1 MVAVVT
7 NDTGWEI
14 PGSVLNAARGVA
26 SKAAPPADIAQRQ
39 AEMADAAAAAQRAA
53 PGDLPAATA
62 AAKVRLKHLKVL
74 VGYYSSP
81 ARVHERAH
89 SAAAQQSMID
99 RAVNEILAKRD
110 QDGKKTGEN
119 YRAAVIGA
127 NFNGCVC
134 VCVLT
139 VWVS

>member
-7 NDTGWEI
+7 NDAGWEI

-26 SKAAPPADIAQRQ
+26 SKAAPPADIQQRL
-39 AEMADAAAAAQRAA
+39 AKIANAAAAAQRA
-53 PGDLPAATA
+53 PGDLDAATA
-62 AAKVRLKHLKVL
+62 AAAVRLKHLTPL
-74 VGYYSSP
+74 VKHYSSP

-110 QDGKKTGEN
+110 QDGKKTGDN

-127 NFNGCVC
+127 NFNG
-134 VCVLT
+134 
-139 VWVS
+139 